1 MPEDMPPAEEA
12 TPSRLWL
19 DEEAESEEE
28 AEEAG
33 AAGAAGAAEGAGK
46 GEGEGAE
53 GAREVAALLRG
64 RGGADARVARQ
75 VG

>member
-28 AEEAG
+28 AEE
-33 AAGAAGAAEGAGK
+33 AGAAGAAEGAGK